1 MTARLRWRQ
10 AGTCRYGARMTASD
24 LQSLF
29 VTNLVRHNS
38 GDRRRWRLIVGDVR
52 VYSLATHA
60 HCNWAVTPSG
70 SASEVDAVERLADRL
85 REDHPI
91 ITAG

>member
-1 MTARLRWRQ
+1 
-10 AGTCRYGARMTASD
+10 MTASE

-29 VTNLVRHNS
+29 VTDLVRHNS

-52 VYSLATHA
+52 VYSIATHA

-70 SASEVDAVERLADRL
+70 SASENDAVERLADRL
-85 REDHPI
+85 RADHPI
-91 ITAG
+91 VDGG

>member
-1 MTARLRWRQ
+1 
-10 AGTCRYGARMTASD
+10 MTASE

-29 VTNLVRHNS
+29 VTDLVRRNS
-38 GDRRRWRLIVGDVR
+38 GDRRRWRLIVGDVK
-52 VYSLATHA
+52 VYSLAT
-60 HCNWAVTPSG
+60 
-70 SASEVDAVERLADRL
+70 LADRL